1 MNWNKELL
9 RAEEENNMIC
19 RSCGTR
25 NSNKA
30 VVCSGCGEIF
40 NTDNGYVGYE
50 NMDMPMKW
58 YKFMAYFYCWFC
70 GLYYFYQVYGISK
83 DNTEKIGGELMAILF
98 AYAPS
103 IKAFSMFIF
112 SLTGIV
118 SLIAGYTLLKYM
130 KIAPVMVLANYMLTL
145 IWSIIILI
153 ALPNVLNLNA
163 LYGIDDYRSAYYSS
177 AFFTIALDVVLIVCN
192 VIYFRKRKHYFTN

>member
-1 MNWNKELL
+1 
-9 RAEEENNMIC
+9 MIC

-25 NSNKA
+25 NPNKA

-58 YKFMAYFYCWFC
+58 YKFLAFFYCWFS
-70 GLYYFYQVYGISK
+70 GIYYFSQAYSINQDKAYK
-83 DNTEKIGGELMAILF
+83 AGGKLMAILF
-98 AYAPS
+98 AYEPS
-103 IKAFSMFIF
+103 IKIF
-112 SLTGIV
+112 STIIFVITGIV

-130 KIAPVMVLANYMLTL
+130 KIAPVMVLANYMLSL
-145 IWSIIILI
+145 IWSIIILM
-153 ALPNVLNLNA
+153 AVPNVLNLNA